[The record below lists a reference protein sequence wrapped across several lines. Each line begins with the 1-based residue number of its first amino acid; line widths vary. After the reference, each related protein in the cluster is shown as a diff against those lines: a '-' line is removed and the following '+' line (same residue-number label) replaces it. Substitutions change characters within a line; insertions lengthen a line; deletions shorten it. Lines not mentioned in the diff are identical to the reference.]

1 MFAIHRATSECA
13 MPRTHFTQVF
23 RQPFEYGVELDSF
36 ISLLLLFLFFSTLTL
51 SLNRTTTQR
60 NMKKGRWRWRRQ
72 TATTRKHWR
81 RTSYAWTAHQH
92 VFQWHLKAVN
102 ILKVFLINNLYMY
115 LRSASVFFFVAAVF
129 IANGC
134 SCFRFD
140 IHSHPHKDNTTIRG
154 IREHEKVM
162 ANVSYN
168 FFLLRFGFIYYLFV
182 GSLAHTWCDGKGRSK
197 HTTQRTNR
205 RRFEVAFLCNKTEK

>member
-1 MFAIHRATSECA
+1 MCVCRERENWPYTKRQASVCHASNTFYTGFLSAIWIWRGI
-13 MPRTHFTQVF
+13 RF
-23 RQPFEYGVELDSF
+23 
-36 ISLLLLFLFFSTLTL
+36 LFLASSSISFCERWRCLWIAH
-51 SLNRTTTQR
+51 NETTTQR
-60 NMKKGRWRWRRQ
+60 DMKKGWWRWRRQ

-140 IHSHPHKDNTTIRG
+140 IHSHPHKDTTIRG
-154 IREHEKVM
+154 IREHQKVM
-162 ANVSYN
+162 ANVGYT
-168 FFLLRFGFIYYLFV
+168 FFLLRLRFGLIYYLFV
-182 GSLAHTWCDGKGRSK
+182 GSSTHTWCDGGGRHK
-197 HTTQRTNR
+197 NPNTKN
-205 RRFEVAFLCNKTEK
+205 